1 MFKNSRYKEEPVA
14 FERLVFWNSRTTR
27 KFERLSVS
35 SISYLMK
42 GFDNLARP
50 EHLNESQS
58 NFDPLKRG
66 ISNYMEGFCA
76 LSEHTQHAA
85 LNNQGTS
92 LVGEPELA
100 WARSSCPAAGGTI
113 NTQLSRALKADGFL
127 RPDSTAI
134 LAAERPIQNF
144 DIESSATARTSIVDI
159 FRDDISTIRG
169 SMDWTNDA
177 KTGLAFEKL
186 PEVSSKH
193 SHEAQHADM
202 ELILPSIF
210 LNLDLHCQ
218 PDHGNLFE
226 YTNHENPCES
236 FEFLE
241 SSGNYWV
248 TPSGLSRNATD
259 IVTSGV
265 SNRSEAQRHDC
276 FGNTAMHLLAARAE
290 PFVLARTLHT
300 TGYISAVN
308 AGGQT
313 FLHIL
318 KRDWYS
324 SALPLLIDLV
334 QSLSINKYDL
344 QAQDN
349 YGQTFAH
356 IACRNIKDN
365 AALRHILQLLGPG
378 TSSKR
383 DAFGFK
389 PKDLSLAD
397 RSLDQDP
404 LVIKESTVG
413 EPTGSAAV
421 QSLWCS
427 DHAVPLGVGLSP
439 DIVDHKKSL
448 AATSQ
453 KSMQDVDTEDSGG
466 RNGLHCLAAR
476 TFADLEPV
484 LQSVQYQSSSIG
496 PRTTSKLKKI
506 LDYSQRCATEL
517 LMEGVDVNAY
527 SSFGNTAL
535 MDFVAYLPENFDNAR
550 TGAILQLLVKSGAR
564 LEARNK
570 RGETALLM
578 AAKYCRLTALK
589 TLLRAGASPKA
600 RDAQGRDTFRIVE
613 QCLSNIGR
621 AHVDYGNFQ
630 GCLDELQTYQ
640 GCNTSNTTAISE
652 WTWQRREQL
661 CLGTPSFAEA
671 TGLFQSPT
679 SPDLFTN
686 TTLPGEGNG
695 GTGCKETTKTGSQ
708 GTTHESQLGHLSFW
722 AEPKVLLSEKK
733 LASSNSVSENAAFLP
748 TLLEGPPNATIMDSL
763 ANSALDQSLIQADLD
778 ASVDDICSLILEK
791 LFGISTRALYRP
803 QDARASVKRCLI
815 ELQNLQ
821 VKVEHGIF
829 VPAIMS
835 RTGEN
840 ARDRKSMREDLSSS
854 LPESSLPTKR
864 SFDDIEPERGFCEI
878 DDSAPAISWKKNATD
893 WDGELERL
901 TNISAVG
908 AKNGSPLFKIEMP
921 TCGFLQSRFVNSK
934 TQ

>member
-1 MFKNSRYKEEPVA
+1 
-14 FERLVFWNSRTTR
+14 
-27 KFERLSVS
+27 
-35 SISYLMK
+35 
-42 GFDNLARP
+42 
-50 EHLNESQS
+50 
-58 NFDPLKRG
+58 
-66 ISNYMEGFCA
+66 MEGFCA

-85 LNNQGTS
+85 LDKQSTS
-92 LVGEPELA
+92 LVGVPELA

-113 NTQLSRALKADGFL
+113 NTQFSRALKADGFL

-144 DIESSATARTSIVDI
+144 HIESSATARTSIVDI

-169 SMDWTNDA
+169 SMDWKNDA
-177 KTGLAFEKL
+177 KTGLVFEKL
-186 PEVSSKH
+186 PEVSFKH
-193 SHEAQHADM
+193 GHEAQHADM
-202 ELILPSIF
+202 ELILPSTF

-218 PDHGNLFE
+218 PDHGSLYE
-226 YTNHENPCES
+226 YTKDLGNPCES
-236 FEFLE
+236 IEFLE
-241 SSGNYWV
+241 SSENYWV
-248 TPSGLSRNATD
+248 TPSGLSRNATT

-365 AALRHILQLLGPG
+365 AALRHILQLLGTG

-404 LVIKESTVG
+404 LVIRESTVG

-448 AATSQ
+448 VATSQ

-476 TFADLEPV
+476 TFVELELI
-484 LQSVQYQSSSIG
+484 LQSARYHSSNIG
-496 PRTTSKLKKI
+496 PRTTSRLKKI
-506 LDYSQRCATEL
+506 LDFSQRCATEL

-600 RDAQGRDTFRIVE
+600 RDAQGRDAFRIVE
-613 QCLSNIGR
+613 QCLSNCKHIR
-621 AHVDYGNFQ
+621 DAT
-630 GCLDELQTYQ
+630 LQILQ
-640 GCNTSNTTAISE
+640 QSAN
-652 WTWQRREQL
+652 
-661 CLGTPSFAEA
+661 
-671 TGLFQSPT
+671 GL
-679 SPDLFTN
+679 
-686 TTLPGEGNG
+686 GNG
-695 GTGCKETTKTGSQ
+695 
-708 GTTHESQLGHLSFW
+708 
-722 AEPKVLLSEKK
+722 
-733 LASSNSVSENAAFLP
+733 ENNF
-748 TLLEGPPNATIMDSL
+748 
-763 ANSALDQSLIQADLD
+763 
-778 ASVDDICSLILEK
+778 VCSLQALQKLQICFNRQILRTFSRIPRCQEREMV
-791 LFGISTRALYRP
+791 GPVA
-803 QDARASVKRCLI
+803 KRL
-815 ELQNLQ
+815 LRQ
-821 VKVEHGIF
+821 V
-829 VPAIMS
+829 
-835 RTGEN
+835 R
-840 ARDRKSMREDLSSS
+840 
-854 LPESSLPTKR
+854 
-864 SFDDIEPERGFCEI
+864 
-878 DDSAPAISWKKNATD
+878 
-893 WDGELERL
+893 
-901 TNISAVG
+901 
-908 AKNGSPLFKIEMP
+908 
-921 TCGFLQSRFVNSK
+921 K
-934 TQ
+934 TQRMINWVI